1 MEEILVLMQKRVL
14 IVSQYFYPESFR
26 INELAFELADKGYN
40 VDVLTAIPNYPEG
53 KYYKGYGV
61 FRNRKEC
68 IKGVNV
74 YRCFHIPRGNAGNLL
89 MSLNYLSFLF
99 TASFRVVFQF
109 VWKKK
114 YDAIIGF
121 QMSPIT
127 QVVPGCLLGS
137 IRRSKV
143 FTWVQDIWPDSITD
157 NTTEKQNRIL
167 LPPLTWITE
176 YVYRHSDKILITSK
190 GMAGLVNRR
199 ADYGGKII
207 YVPNWC
213 DDFSTP
219 SQTPI
224 DFQVPQGFNIMMAG
238 NIGEGIGP
246 DEVINAIRELSDN
259 HNINFLF
266 VGGGSRVDYMKRKA
280 KEYQLNN
287 IFFLGKY
294 PYETMGTVYSATDA
308 LLLTLMKT
316 NSPHLDVTVPSRLQ
330 AYMSAGKPVFAMI
343 GTGARDVINEAH
355 CGFVTESGDYKG
367 LAQLIKENYRNRE
380 LLKEYGNNAR
390 IYFLEHFTLQA
401 GVSHFE
407 KLID

>member
-1 MEEILVLMQKRVL
+1 M
-14 IVSQYFYPESFR
+14 
-26 INELAFELADKGYN
+26 AFELADRGYH

-53 KYYKGYGV
+53 KYHKGYGV
-61 FRNRKEC
+61 FRKRKEC

-99 TASFRVVFQF
+99 TASLRVVFQF

-143 FTWVQDIWPDSITD
+143 LTWVQDIWPDSITD
-157 NTTEKQNRIL
+157 NTTEKQNKIL

-190 GMAGLVNRR
+190 GRADLVNRK
-199 ADYGGKII
+199 ANYSDKIL

-213 DDFSTP
+213 DDFSIVTESLVIEVP
-219 SQTPI
+219 S
-224 DFQVPQGFNIMMAG
+224 GFNIMMAG
-238 NIGEGIGP
+238 NLGEGIGP
-246 DEVINAIRELSDN
+246 DEVLNAIKEVPGNLG
-259 HNINFLF
+259 INFLF
-266 VGGGSRVDYMKRKA
+266 AGGGSRVEYMKEKA
-280 KEYQLNN
+280 KEYNLNN
-287 IFFLGKY
+287 VYFLGKF
-294 PYETMGTVYSATDA
+294 PYQSMGAVYRKANA

-316 NSPHLDVTVPSRLQ
+316 DSPHLDVTVPSRLQ

-343 GTGARDVINEAH
+343 GKGATDVITQSH
-355 CGFVTESGDYKG
+355 CGFAVPAGESSQ
-367 LAQLIKENYRNRE
+367 LAQIIIENYQNTSLLAEMGRNAKNTFE
-380 LLKEYGNNAR
+380 KEY
-390 IYFLEHFTLQA
+390 TLQK
-401 GVSHFE
+401 GIERFE
-407 KLID
+407 DLIDN